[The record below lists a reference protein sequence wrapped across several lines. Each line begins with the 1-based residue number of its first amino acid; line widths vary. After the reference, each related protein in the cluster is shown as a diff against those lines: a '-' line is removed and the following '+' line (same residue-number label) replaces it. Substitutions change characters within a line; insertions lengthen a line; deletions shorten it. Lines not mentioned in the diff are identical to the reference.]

1 MLDISKHM
9 QAWYGAFMVGCSQ
22 YSRYES
28 TEFYTPRFGAC
39 KHKHHQEF
47 KFSTQLRA
55 SCSVSDKKQAY
66 PEWSLCEHAWFD
78 LASGRGC
85 WCWDDAQR
93 FRQQPRTWREGVK
106 TKQVSWGNSRPF
118 SPQESHRTRPN
129 WIANARQHLT
139 QSDSDALKPNA
150 TCDWRALSYVSKKR
164 SYGCARSFVWEHAL
178 IIISV
183 YSTKTRLPTANKLR
197 RPTER
202 RENSRKGLWKK
213 QPFEPNKNTVR
224 RLS

>member
-1 MLDISKHM
+1 MVHLWSDAANILGTNLLSSTRLALAHVNTSIIKHSNSAHSSEPHARC
-9 QAWYGAFMVGCSQ
+9 QIRNKRILIGF
-22 YSRYES
+22 
-28 TEFYTPRFGAC
+28 
-39 KHKHHQEF
+39 
-47 KFSTQLRA
+47 
-55 SCSVSDKKQAY
+55 SVSI
-66 PEWSLCEHAWFD
+66 WFD

-93 FRQQPRTWREGVK
+93 FRQQPRTWREGVE
-106 TKQVSWGNSRPF
+106 TKQVSWGNSRAF
-118 SPQESHRTRPN
+118 SLQESHRTRPN

-213 QPFEPNKNTVR
+213 QPFEPKKNTAITT
-224 RLS
+224 